1 MDARDPAF
9 QHPTKPIGLFYQ
21 EAQAKEIAREK
32 GYTFREDAGRGWRRV
47 VPSPDPREIVEL
59 GAVKAL
65 MERGFIP
72 VAAGGGGI
80 PVARDEAGKLY
91 GVDAVIDKD
100 LAACRLAEDLK
111 ADVLLILTEVEQVCL
126 NYGKPDQKT
135 LSRLNAD
142 EALAYQRE
150 GHFAAGSM
158 GPKVEAALRFVAGCP
173 GRRAIITRLDLAL
186 EALEGS
192 RGTEIR
198 D

>member
-1 MDARDPAF
+1 MLLINDETHTICAGPGGATAAWGLDPDIVVMG
-9 QHPTKPIGLFYQ
+9 KPI
-21 EAQAKEIAREK
+21 
-32 GYTFREDAGRGWRRV
+32 
-47 VPSPDPREIVEL
+47 
-59 GAVKAL
+59 
-65 MERGFIP
+65 
-72 VAAGGGGI
+72 GGGI

-173 GRRAIITRLDLAL
+173 SRRAIITRLDLAL